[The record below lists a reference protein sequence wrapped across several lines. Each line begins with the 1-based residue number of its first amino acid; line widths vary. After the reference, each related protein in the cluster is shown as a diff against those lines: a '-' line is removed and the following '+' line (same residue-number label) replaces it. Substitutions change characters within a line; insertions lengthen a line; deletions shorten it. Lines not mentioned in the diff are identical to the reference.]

1 MANRYLVIVPVNKE
15 AYLKGFNSMDKA
27 AAIIHEKISSMIKE
41 TPVDCFE
48 RPMTMFSVY
57 ARTKSSLQVN
67 ERATYYATLPSVE
80 DDIYG
85 MAVIIGK
92 ADDTVVGL
100 TEKEALRVKD
110 EINSLRVS

>member
-27 AAIIHEKISSMIKE
+27 AAIIHEKIGSIIKE

-57 ARTKSSLQVN
+57 ARKKSSLQVN

-80 DDIYG
+80 DDIFG
-85 MAVIIGK
+85 VAIIIGN
-92 ADDTVVGL
+92 ADGTIAGL
-100 TEKEALRVKD
+100 TEKEALKVRD
-110 EINSLRVS
+110 EINNLRVS